1 MKFCIAVV
9 AAVFLASSV
18 DAFSPSQAILR
29 RPATF
34 LASTP
39 DGGEERIAKL
49 RASAAKARAD
59 ADRLN
64 EVRCDIVNLIT
75 LESA

>member
-1 MKFCIAVV
+1 MKFSSTVIA
-9 AAVFLASSV
+9 AFFLASSV
-18 DAFSPSQAILR
+18 DAFSTSQAFS
-29 RPATF
+29 RPAT
-34 LASTP
+34 LLKSTP

-64 EVRCDIVNLIT
+64 EVR
-75 LESA
+75 

>member
-1 MKFCIAVV
+1 MKSSSTVIA
-9 AAVFLASSV
+9 AFFLASSV
-18 DAFSPSQAILR
+18 GAFSSSQALR

-39 DGGEERIAKL
+39 DGGDKVAKL
-49 RASAAKARAD
+49 RAAAAKARAD

-64 EVRCDIVNLIT
+64 LVRCFVFFFIT
-75 LESA
+75 VDYGY